1 MNRKTLGW
9 SAAAAVFADG
19 YGQLAL
25 LGYKLVGAD
34 QLVGG
39 PWPVSC
45 QPPTIDHHL
54 YLARHLGRLTCRL
67 LDLTAAS
74 FLPPH
79 QPSPL
84 GSLVTTLEDFD
95 CCLAV
100 GPHSL
105 ILLAL

>member
-39 PWPVSC
+39 PWPVRC

-54 YLARHLGRLTCRL
+54 TC
-67 LDLTAAS
+67 T
-74 FLPPH
+74 
-79 QPSPL
+79 
-84 GSLVTTLEDFD
+84 
-95 CCLAV
+95 
-100 GPHSL
+100 
-105 ILLAL
+105 

>member
-39 PWPVSC
+39 PWPVR
-45 QPPTIDHHL
+45 PL
-54 YLARHLGRLTCRL
+54 
-67 LDLTAAS
+67 
-74 FLPPH
+74 LPPY
-79 QPSPL
+79 QPSPSVL
-84 GSLVTTLEDFD
+84 VVTTPENVDWIPWPSGLTR
-95 CCLAV
+95 
-100 GPHSL
+100 
-105 ILLAL
+105 

>member
-39 PWPVSC
+39 PGPVRSENNLTC
-45 QPPTIDHHL
+45 HHNDHHL
-54 YLARHLGRLTCRL
+54 S
-67 LDLTAAS
+67 TA
-74 FLPPH
+74 
-79 QPSPL
+79 
-84 GSLVTTLEDFD
+84 
-95 CCLAV
+95 
-100 GPHSL
+100 
-105 ILLAL
+105 